1 MPFCTKC
8 GCQVDEQ
15 ARFCPA
21 CGAPQFEGAAPPPPP
36 PPGASAFAPSGQAA
50 GAGSPRRED
59 FLSRMP
65 SRRAALLCYVPLAGW
80 IMSIVVLASERFREE
95 RTVRFH
101 AFQGLYL
108 FVVWLFADWVFGPMT
123 GYAPALRFAG
133 GMLKLAVLGLWVY
146 MMMRVHAG
154 DDVRLPVIGELAERS
169 VAEQK

>member
-15 ARFCPA
+15 AMFCPA
-21 CGAPQFEGAAPPPPP
+21 CGAPQFAGAGSPP
-36 PPGASAFAPSGQAA
+36 PPGASAFAPSGESA
-50 GAGSPRRED
+50 GAGAARQED
-59 FLSRMP
+59 FLARMP
-65 SRRAALLCYVPLAGW
+65 PRRAALLCYIPLVGW
-80 IMSIVVLASERFREE
+80 VMSIVVLASERFRDE
-95 RTVRFH
+95 RIVRFH

-146 MMMRVHAG
+146 MMMRVRAG
-154 DDVRLPVIGELAERS
+154 DDVHLPVLGELAERS

>member
-8 GCQVDEQ
+8 GCQVDE
-15 ARFCPA
+15 AALFCPA
-21 CGAPQFEGAAPPPPP
+21 CGAPQREGAPP
-36 PPGASAFAPSGQAA
+36 PPGASAFAGHSSRA
-50 GAGSPRRED
+50 GASRSED
-59 FLSRMP
+59 FLARM
-65 SRRAALLCYVPLAGW
+65 SARRAALLCYVPLVGW
-80 IMSIVVLASERFREE
+80 IMSIVVLAAERFRND

-133 GMLKLAVLGLWVY
+133 GMMKLAVLGLWVY
-146 MMMRVHAG
+146 MMIRVNAG
-154 DDVRLPVIGELAERS
+154 DDVHLPVIGELAERS

>member
-8 GCQVDEQ
+8 GCQVDEA

-21 CGAPQFEGAAPPPPP
+21 CGAPQREGAPP
-36 PPGASAFAPSGQAA
+36 PPGASAFAGDSARA
-50 GAGSPRRED
+50 GASRSED
-59 FLSRMP
+59 FLARM
-65 SRRAALLCYVPLAGW
+65 SARRAALLCYVPLVGW
-80 IMSIVVLASERFREE
+80 IMSIVVLAAERFRND

-133 GMLKLAVLGLWVY
+133 GMMKLAVLGLWVY
-146 MMMRVHAG
+146 MMIRVNAG